1 MNEARA
7 RALLEGARVA
17 RLATVAR
24 DGRPRLVPVCFALA
38 GDVIYHAV
46 DHKPKVT
53 RRLARLRDLA
63 ADPRASLLADHYDD
77 ADWSA
82 LWWVRADGRARVLA
96 DTAEDE
102 AAHALDLLTRRYAQ
116 YRERRPAGPVVALD
130 VERFSGWEARYASLS
145 RPTAGCGA
153 G

>member
-7 RALLEGARVA
+7 RALLESARVA

-53 RRLARLRDLA
+53 RRLARLNDLA
-63 ADPRASLLADHYDD
+63 AEPRASLLADHYDD

-96 DTAEDE
+96 DIAADE

-130 VERFSGWEARYASLS
+130 VERFSGWEAR
-145 RPTAGCGA
+145 
-153 G
+153 